1 MIACMLHF
9 DLVSMLFGLL
19 QHFSENIFP
28 DRYEHV
34 NIQFTECFYGAV
46 NGIT

>member
-19 QHFSENIFP
+19 FSENVFP

-34 NIQFTECFYGAV
+34 NIQFTECFYGAA